1 MSTRRVRECAGAVP
15 SVRGP
20 AKQSTTCHTTA
31 PHVDLDQ
38 TSTGTR
44 PRLFRPLSRNGVL
57 PVHANELL
65 ENTLCRR
72 AETLGRKNSTKPLQS
87 MSFRNASWAQD
98 PRKDNDFEALLRG
111 GSSVLIPRASAVT
124 PPISTA
130 AARPGVAARTDDD
143 LTDELAW
150 QARGTMAAASR
161 ARTELAAA
169 TLTRENKE
177 LLQQRLAQGA
187 KVDDD
192 MTDEAAWQARA
203 AFAAASEE
211 RQAKE
216 LEELAAHNRER
227 LERLE
232 AATAVEDDDIT
243 DEAAWAQRQQL
254 REASDRRKIEEAGA
268 LARENAEIR
277 QRLARQGAR
286 NDADATDET
295 MWAHRTVLRRAS
307 KGRKE
312 QESKAL
318 FQRNLDLQARL
329 RTVSP
334 SFERLSMGAHETRW
348 GRVLRKS
355 SSQPSALYVGV
366 TSSQA
371 GDLYVGVVRTSSAS
385 GGWYAR
391 NRPVE

>member
-1 MSTRRVRECAGAVP
+1 
-15 SVRGP
+15 
-20 AKQSTTCHTTA
+20 
-31 PHVDLDQ
+31 
-38 TSTGTR
+38 
-44 PRLFRPLSRNGVL
+44 
-57 PVHANELL
+57 
-65 ENTLCRR
+65 
-72 AETLGRKNSTKPLQS
+72 

-111 GSSVLIPRASAVT
+111 GSSVLIPRVSAVT

-169 TLTRENKE
+169 TRTRENKE

-192 MTDEAAWQARA
+192 MTDEAAW
-203 AFAAASEE
+203 
-211 RQAKE
+211 
-216 LEELAAHNRER
+216 
-227 LERLE
+227 
-232 AATAVEDDDIT
+232 
-243 DEAAWAQRQQL
+243 
-254 REASDRRKIEEAGA
+254 
-268 LARENAEIR
+268 
-277 QRLARQGAR
+277 
-286 NDADATDET
+286 
-295 MWAHRTVLRRAS
+295 
-307 KGRKE
+307 
-312 QESKAL
+312 
-318 FQRNLDLQARL
+318 
-329 RTVSP
+329 
-334 SFERLSMGAHETRW
+334 HETRW

>member
-1 MSTRRVRECAGAVP
+1 
-15 SVRGP
+15 
-20 AKQSTTCHTTA
+20 
-31 PHVDLDQ
+31 
-38 TSTGTR
+38 
-44 PRLFRPLSRNGVL
+44 
-57 PVHANELL
+57 
-65 ENTLCRR
+65 
-72 AETLGRKNSTKPLQS
+72 
-87 MSFRNASWAQD
+87 
-98 PRKDNDFEALLRG
+98 
-111 GSSVLIPRASAVT
+111 
-124 PPISTA
+124 
-130 AARPGVAARTDDD
+130 
-143 LTDELAW
+143 
-150 QARGTMAAASR
+150 MAAASR

-203 AFAAASEE
+203 GFAAASEE
-211 RQAKE
+211 
-216 LEELAAHNRER
+216 LEDLAAHNRER

-243 DEAAWAQRQQL
+243 DEAAWAHRQQL
-254 REASDRRKIEEAGA
+254 REASDWRKIEEAGA

-277 QRLARQGAR
+277 QRVARQGAR
-286 NDADATDET
+286 NDADATDEA

-329 RTVSP
+329 RAVSP
-334 SFERLSMGAHETRW
+334 SFERLSMGPHETRW

-371 GDLYVGVVRTSSAS
+371 GDLYVGLSGWYEPRQRQAGGTRETGQSNDYVKQMSRDGTS
-385 GGWYAR
+385 GGVGVPAFGPRDQLLLCHDYT
-391 NRPVE
+391 

>member
-1 MSTRRVRECAGAVP
+1 
-15 SVRGP
+15 
-20 AKQSTTCHTTA
+20 
-31 PHVDLDQ
+31 
-38 TSTGTR
+38 
-44 PRLFRPLSRNGVL
+44 
-57 PVHANELL
+57 
-65 ENTLCRR
+65 
-72 AETLGRKNSTKPLQS
+72 
-87 MSFRNASWAQD
+87 MSFRNATWAQD

-111 GSSVLIPRASAVT
+111 GSSVLIPRASVVT
-124 PPISTA
+124 PTISTA
-130 AARPGVAARTDDD
+130 ALTAAAGPGVAARTDDD

-203 AFAAASEE
+203 WFAAASEE
-211 RQAKE
+211 
-216 LEELAAHNRER
+216 LEDLAAHNRER

-243 DEAAWAQRQQL
+243 DEAAWAHRQQL
-254 REASDRRKIEEAGA
+254 KEASDRRKIEEAGA

-277 QRLARQGAR
+277 QRVARQGAR
-286 NDADATDET
+286 NDADATDEA

-329 RTVSP
+329 RAVSP
-334 SFERLSMGAHETRW
+334 SFERLSMGPHETRW

-371 GDLYVGVVRTSSAS
+371 GDLYVGVVRASSAS

>member
-1 MSTRRVRECAGAVP
+1 MAQERELLQDALDARTWVERAEMDKLEAARATVREEI
-15 SVRGP
+15 
-20 AKQSTTCHTTA
+20 KE
-31 PHVDLDQ
+31 LM
-38 TSTGTR
+38 
-44 PRLFRPLSRNGVL
+44 RLLKIKEDEEATLS
-57 PVHANELL
+57 
-65 ENTLCRR
+65 
-72 AETLGRKNSTKPLQS
+72 Q
-87 MSFRNASWAQD
+87 Q
-98 PRKDNDFEALLRG
+98 
-111 GSSVLIPRASAVT
+111 
-124 PPISTA
+124 
-130 AARPGVAARTDDD
+130 
-143 LTDELAW
+143 
-150 QARGTMAAASR
+150 
-161 ARTELAAA
+161 LAAA
-169 TLTRENKE
+169 G
-177 LLQQRLAQGA
+177 QRVLEVRQS
-187 KVDDD
+187 
-192 MTDEAAWQARA
+192 
-203 AFAAASEE
+203 FAP
-211 RQAKE
+211 KLGK